1 MAERAVSASVAVGD
15 AARNMA
21 TDANDYLESDCAK
34 LLHEELGSCDSTV
47 PCPVRVGVPRELA
60 LRVAAAAA

>member
-15 AARNMA
+15 AAQNMA
-21 TDANDYLESDCAK
+21 DANDYLESDCAK

-47 PCPVRVGVPRELA
+47 PCPVRVGAPRELA